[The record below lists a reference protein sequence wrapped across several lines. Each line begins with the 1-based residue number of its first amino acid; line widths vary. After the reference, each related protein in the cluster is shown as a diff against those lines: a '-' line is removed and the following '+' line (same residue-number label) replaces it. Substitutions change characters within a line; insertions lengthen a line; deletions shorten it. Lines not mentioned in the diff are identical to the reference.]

1 MAKKNINDVTL
12 LLKAYY
18 ETLYE
23 RLDANRENMKAVIE
37 KLLREEIAKG
47 IIGES
52 DKDKFAAYRDACL
65 AFVDERLEMYNPVG
79 IQYTFDRTRAKEAF
93 ELGLQ
98 LDWYDSRAESEQL
111 TAAAKE
117 KAEYGMSD
125 SRMRQIAAEL
135 IKERG
140 GYPDRSI
147 ISAYQAQPKP
157 GKLPDYITARAIEE
171 VIR

>member
-1 MAKKNINDVTL
+1 MAKKHINNVTL

-18 ETLYE
+18 EVLYE
-23 RLDANRENMKAVIE
+23 RLEANRENITMVIE
-37 KLLREEIAKG
+37 KLMKEEIAKG

-52 DKDKFAAYRDACL
+52 DEDKFAAYRDACL

-111 TAAAKE
+111 TAAAQQ

-125 SRMRQIAAEL
+125 RRMRQVAAEL
-135 IKERG
+135 IKEQG
-140 GYPDRSI
+140 AYPDRSI
-147 ISAYQAQPKP
+147 ISAYEDLPKP